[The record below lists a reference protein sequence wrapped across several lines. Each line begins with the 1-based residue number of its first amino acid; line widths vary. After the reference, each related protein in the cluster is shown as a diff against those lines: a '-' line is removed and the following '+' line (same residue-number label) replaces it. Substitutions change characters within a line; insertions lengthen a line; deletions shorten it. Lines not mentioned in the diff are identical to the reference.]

1 MKYYRLNDEA
11 DEADVAIVE
20 SLVSVGILV
29 AGVDVIEPTGY
40 NQDQWD
46 RLSNN
51 GRVYTLFNSTDD
63 DGEIIPNESVY
74 RNSGLLS
81 SGFEAIHVI
90 VKGTPPGKYYF
101 VPADAGNRRELLD
114 G

>member
-63 DGEIIPNESVY
+63 DGEIIPNESIY
-74 RNSGLLS
+74 RNSSGLK
-81 SGFEAIHVI
+81 IVQVI
-90 VKGTPPGKYYF
+90 VKGTPPGRYHF
-101 VPADAGNRRELLD
+101 VPSNEQKRKELLD